1 MSELIAALLRLLRS
15 PAFKFML
22 ICFLILMLL
31 IPMLLVAELVTERE
45 GRSRGVRAEIARLW
59 GRPQQITGPF
69 LIVPYTIRGWV
80 MEKDKRVETTFER
93 RAVFL
98 PETLDVKGTTKSKVL
113 HRGIYEANVYEAA
126 LAITGRFA
134 SPDMH
139 EMGPD
144 VVSVRWRDAVL
155 SFMIADVSGLKQAAV
170 LRFDGGET
178 VPLAPSLGVPTLNQ
192 SGIHARLAGAGAAVL
207 PAADKVPNAFAF
219 SVDLTFSGSTTLE
232 FAPAA
237 RETVV
242 SLVSDWPHPSF
253 WGTFLPAER
262 TITETGFSAT
272 WRVPH
277 LARSVPQSWSLADFG
292 LERFNQS
299 MFGVHYYLPV
309 DFYAVVSRAVKY
321 GVLFLG
327 LAFMAVFVL
336 ELLSRRS
343 VHPVQYLF
351 TGLSLIFFYVLL
363 LSLSEHIGFALA
375 YLAASLATGTML
387 SVYVSKSLES
397 RRLGAVMAGVFA
409 LLYGLLYLILRLE
422 DYALLAG
429 ALMGFAMLTTAMFA
443 TLRVDWSGDGP
454 QTARQAGPPG

>member
-1 MSELIAALLRLLRS
+1 MSELLAVLLRLLRS
-15 PAFKFML
+15 PAFKFTL

-31 IPMLLVAELVTERE
+31 IPMLLVSELVHERE
-45 GRSRGVRAEIARLW
+45 GRSRGVRAEIARIW
-59 GRPQQITGPF
+59 GRPQQISGPF
-69 LIVPYTIRGWV
+69 LIVPYAVRGWV

-98 PETLDVKGTTKSKVL
+98 PEALGVKGTTKSKVL

-126 LAITGRFA
+126 LAVSGRFT
-134 SPDMH
+134 SPDMN

-144 VVSVRWRDAVL
+144 VVSVRWRDAVI
-155 SFMIADVSGLKQAAV
+155 SFMVADVSGLKQAAV
-170 LRFDGGET
+170 VRFEGGEQ
-178 VPLAPSLGVPTLNQ
+178 VALAPSIGVPTLNQ
-192 SGIHARLAGAGAAVL
+192 SGIHARLSGAGAAVL
-207 PAADKVPNAFAF
+207 PAPDKVPNAFSF

-242 SLVSDWPHPSF
+242 SLESDWAHPSF
-253 WGTFLPAER
+253 WGTFLPVER
-262 TITETGFSAT
+262 KITDTGFTAT

-277 LARSVPQSWSLADFG
+277 LARSVPQSWSLSDHG

-299 MFGVHYYLPV
+299 MFGVNYYLPV
-309 DFYAVVSRAVKY
+309 DFYAVVSRATKY

-351 TGLSLIFFYVLL
+351 TGIALTFFYVLL
-363 LSLSEHIGFALA
+363 LSLSEHIGFGWA

-387 SVYVSKSLES
+387 SAYVATSLES
-397 RRLGAVMAGVFA
+397 WRLGGIMGCVFA

-429 ALMGFAMLTTAMFA
+429 ALMGFAMLTATMFA
-443 TLRVDWSGDGP
+443 TLRVDWSGSAPKAEG
-454 QTARQAGPPG
+454 AAGGG

>member
-1 MSELIAALLRLLRS
+1 MSELLAVLLRLLRS

-31 IPMLLVAELVTERE
+31 IPMLLVSELVNERE
-45 GRSRGVRAEIARLW
+45 GRSRSVRAEIARLW

-98 PETLDVKGTTKSKVL
+98 PETLDVKGKTRSKVL

-126 LAITGRFA
+126 LAISGRFA

-144 VVSVRWRDAVL
+144 VVSVRWRDAVI
-155 SFMIADVSGLKQAAV
+155 SFMVADVSGLKQAAV
-170 LRFDGGET
+170 VRFDGGET
-178 VPLAPSLGVPTLNQ
+178 VSLAPSLGVPTLNQ
-192 SGIHARLAGAGAAVL
+192 PGIHARLSGAGARVM
-207 PAADKVPNAFAF
+207 PSPDKVPDAFSF

-242 SLVSDWPHPSF
+242 SLESDWPHPSF
-253 WGTFLPAER
+253 WGAFLPAER
-262 TITETGFSAT
+262 KITDTGFTAT

-277 LARSVPQSWSLADFG
+277 LARSVPQAWSLSDFG

-299 MFGVHYYLPV
+299 MFGVNYYLPV

-351 TGLSLIFFYVLL
+351 TGIALIFFYVLL
-363 LSLSEHIGFALA
+363 LSLSEHVGFALA

-387 SVYVSKSLES
+387 SVYVSKSLDS
-397 RRLGAVMAGVFA
+397 RRLGAVMAAIFA

-429 ALMGFAMLTTAMFA
+429 AIMGFAMLTTAMFA
-443 TLRVDWSGDGP
+443 TLRVDWSGGAHQPAKMP
-454 QTARQAGPPG
+454 QAAG